1 MSGTEALTGLPAGIP
16 AARPPTPPAPK
27 STLGQAEFL
36 RLLTTQLQN
45 QDPTKPVDNLQYV
58 QQMAMFSQIAGT
70 TEGNQ
75 KLDVIADRLDQLI
88 ALFQIPPPQSSAQSP
103 TPQATEGT

>member
-1 MSGTEALTGLPAGIP
+1 MSSSNAIAGLP

-36 RLLTTQLQN
+36 RLLTAQLKN
-45 QDPTKPVDNLQYV
+45 QDPTKPVDNFQYV

-75 KLDVIADRLDQLI
+75 KLDAIADRLDQLI
-88 ALFQIPPPQSSAQSP
+88 ALFQIPPA
-103 TPQATEGT
+103 EGA

>member
-1 MSGTEALTGLPAGIP
+1 MSGLDGIAGLP
-16 AARPPTPPAPK
+16 AARPATPAAPK

-36 RLLTTQLQN
+36 RLLTAQLQN

-75 KLDVIADRLDQLI
+75 KLDAIADRLDQLI
-88 ALFQIPPPQSSAQSP
+88 ALFQTPPA
-103 TPQATEGT
+103 EGA

>member
-1 MSGTEALTGLPAGIP
+1 MSAVNALPAGIP
-16 AARPPTPPAPK
+16 AAQPPQQRTPKA
-27 STLGQAEFL
+27 TLDQSDFL
-36 RLLTTQLQN
+36 QLLTAQLQN

-75 KLDVIADRLDQLI
+75 KLDAISARLDQLI
-88 ALFQIPPPQSSAQSP
+88 ALSKPS
-103 TPQATEGT
+103 EGA